1 MCSSTFFPSL
11 RTPTSR
17 AAHRTVHGGQGAT
30 MGGRDKWCSRGIRLL
45 NGSKLLLV
53 QALLF
58 DNILL
63 LLQLLLRP
71 LQRPIVVLLPLSSS
85 CIDEWWKFLSFIEQI
100 ELQANL
106 LHYFSSWST
115 AYPTCCDNFKISF
128 KAQNSKLECFFPLK
142 TRQKRLAVSDV
153 RAFIFESQNSFLTL
167 SPQRR

>member
-1 MCSSTFFPSL
+1 MLLLYQRLLVCPSL
-11 RTPTSR
+11 ITMRTVVLGLACVAVPAAFLPLPGNTQVACSFTFAPSLSTPTSR

-106 LHYFSSWST
+106 LHYFSS
-115 AYPTCCDNFKISF
+115 
-128 KAQNSKLECFFPLK
+128 
-142 TRQKRLAVSDV
+142 
-153 RAFIFESQNSFLTL
+153 
-167 SPQRR
+167 